1 VERGEVGDVVE
12 EAGEDD
18 CDDLS
23 TLILLTGVPWGDRK
37 EKKGKEGEQE
47 RKCDAEGRGCTYS
60 NSPTHTPAAHS

>member
-23 TLILLTGVPWGDRK
+23 TLILLTGVPWGDKK
-37 EKKGKEGEQE
+37 EKKGKEG
-47 RKCDAEGRGCTYS
+47 
-60 NSPTHTPAAHS
+60 